1 MKLNSYPTLYTKINS
16 ERIIDLNV
24 RPKTIKLVE
33 ENKTKQNIFELDT
46 SFLDMTPKVQVTKE
60 EINWLH

>member
-33 ENKTKQNIFELDT
+33 ENKTKQNICELDA
-46 SFLDMTPKVQVTKE
+46 SFLGMTPKVQVTKE